1 MTSRFPVTCPRTD
14 YCITYQLRTRL
25 FVVLFIH
32 LPNYQLLH
40 SQISIHSATTIVGM
54 EEIPRKADLESTTEW
69 LQTVADET
77 DTDFKVLKSI
87 TTQLRPELISLPD
100 SEKRYQLQQLLKEHT
115 EFMTEV
121 EGDADAWIDFY
132 FERDGEIDSYYQ
144 YSMMSHNLARVTE
157 RELESMKEVAEE
169 EDMDVEN
176 QIEHNFVIAEQFDW
190 NGVEEELR
198 LVRKVLSEVYDVDI
212 DELERVE
219 EEREG
224 ETISWTDV

>member
-1 MTSRFPVTCPRTD
+1 MD
-14 YCITYQLRTRL
+14 
-25 FVVLFIH
+25 
-32 LPNYQLLH
+32 
-40 SQISIHSATTIVGM
+40 
-54 EEIPRKADLESTTEW
+54 EIPRKADFESTTEW
-69 LQTVADET
+69 LQNVADET

-87 TTQLRPELISLPD
+87 TTQLRPELVSLPD

-132 FERDGEIDSYYQ
+132 FERDGKIDSYYQ

-176 QIEHNFVIAEQFDW
+176 QIEYNFVIAEQFDW

-198 LVRKVLSEVYDVDI
+198 LVIKVLREVYDVEI

-219 EEREG
+219 EERES
-224 ETISWTDV
+224 ETISWTEA